1 MTASPLPELKQP
13 SRNGTHDYPER
24 RAVDMTEQLPD
35 LDIYTAGTDP
45 PAQQRYNELL
55 IEQFRTNA
63 GTVTGQFADLPVLL
77 LKTIGAKTG
86 ATRTTPLVYFKDGDR
101 YLIIASKAGA
111 PTHPAW
117 YHNLVANPAA
127 SVELPN
133 ESFSVQ
139 ARVTEGDER
148 DRLFQKVVEYFPIY
162 SGYQQKTGRTIPVMV
177 LERVG

>member
-1 MTASPLPELKQP
+1 
-13 SRNGTHDYPER
+13 
-24 RAVDMTEQLPD
+24 MTEPLPD
-35 LDIYTAGTDP
+35 LDIYTAATDP

-63 GTVTGQFADLPVLL
+63 GQVTGQFANLPVLL

-86 ATRTTPLVYFKDGDR
+86 TTRTTPLVYFKDGDR

-117 YHNLVANPAA
+117 YHNLVAKPAA

-133 ESFSVQ
+133 DSFDVQ
-139 ARVTEGDER
+139 ARVTKGDER
-148 DRLFQKVVEYFPIY
+148 DRLFRRVVEHFPIY
-162 SGYQQKTGRTIPVMV
+162 IGYQQKTGRRIPVIV
-177 LERVG
+177 LDRVGESDA

>member
-1 MTASPLPELKQP
+1 MTEPLPDP
-13 SRNGTHDYPER
+13 
-24 RAVDMTEQLPD
+24 
-35 LDIYTAGTDP
+35 DIYTAATDP

-63 GTVTGQFADLPVLL
+63 GKVTGQFANLPVLL

-86 ATRTTPLVYFKDGDR
+86 ATRTAPLVYHQDGDR

-111 PTHPAW
+111 PTNPAW

-133 ESFSVQ
+133 ESFGVQ
-139 ARVTEGDER
+139 ARVAKRDER
-148 DRLFQKVVEYFPIY
+148 DRLFHKVVEHFPIY
-162 SGYQQKTGRTIPVMV
+162 AGYQQKTNRRIPVIV